1 MMKTI
6 NRILIINYFLI
17 TSLSGITPTNT
28 SDMYNVFFD
37 AKTHALGGTHLVQ
50 SMSLHDVITL
60 NSYHTKNK
68 ILFSYL
74 NQFSGINYMNISY
87 VIKDTDSQ
95 KIGLSLVT
103 RSIDDFHTGG
113 FIDTNG
119 DEIPQ
124 LNEINY
130 SDIDYY
136 NHREYNFILMKSMIK
151 NGKSFGFKFKTNLTS
166 VYQSKAYGLSV
177 DFGAQGQIN
186 SLGYGILINNAFSY
200 KYWDTGQS
208 YWTRPSII
216 FAGSYTKNKAKVFLD
231 LRIQNIN
238 SFNELD
244 ILNAV
249 GLDFSIAKNFNIR
262 IGKTSL
268 KSIVLGFGFTTD
280 TVEINYAYNPN
291 LFDNMFGQA
300 HQISILL
307 TLSKL
312 EKIKEVILP

>member
-1 MMKTI
+1 M
-6 NRILIINYFLI
+6 
-17 TSLSGITPTNT
+17 SGITPTNT

-37 AKTHALGGTHLVQ
+37 AKTHALGGAHLVQ

-60 NSYHTKNK
+60 DSYHTKNK

-136 NHREYNFILMKSMIK
+136 NHREYNFILMKSMI
-151 NGKSFGFKFKTNLTS
+151 F
-166 VYQSKAYGLSV
+166 
-177 DFGAQGQIN
+177 
-186 SLGYGILINNAFSY
+186 
-200 KYWDTGQS
+200 
-208 YWTRPSII
+208 
-216 FAGSYTKNKAKVFLD
+216 
-231 LRIQNIN
+231 
-238 SFNELD
+238 
-244 ILNAV
+244 
-249 GLDFSIAKNFNIR
+249 
-262 IGKTSL
+262 
-268 KSIVLGFGFTTD
+268 
-280 TVEINYAYNPN
+280 
-291 LFDNMFGQA
+291 
-300 HQISILL
+300 
-307 TLSKL
+307 
-312 EKIKEVILP
+312 